1 VKDENPEKAF
11 LEQLGQRIRTMR
23 ALRGM
28 TRKVVADLSGI
39 SHRYIAQL
47 ESGKGNVSI
56 ILLRRVCHALGAH
69 LEDLIPSVD
78 PSPDLRIIRDLSRK
92 ASPDQI
98 ARAKEA
104 LAVGDASVR
113 KTAVARVALI
123 GLRGAGKSTLG
134 RILAGCNNWNF
145 IELNKEI
152 ERDAGLAL
160 PDIMAFYGEEGF
172 RRLGETAL
180 QHVLAREEP
189 IVLVTNTGIVS
200 EPKTFDLIL
209 SSFYTVWLKA
219 QPEEHVMRLRRLGD
233 LLPVAEDQSAVA
245 DLRDILVTREPL
257 FSRAAA
263 VVDTAGLSV
272 DVAAVR
278 LIETVRAAL
287 QNRART

>member
-28 TRKVVADLSGI
+28 TRKVVAGLSGI

-47 ESGKGNVSI
+47 EGGKGNVSI

-69 LEDLIPSVD
+69 LEDLFPSVD
-78 PSPDLRIIRDLSRK
+78 PSPDLRIMRDLLRK

-134 RILAGCNNWNF
+134 RILAGCYNWDF

-160 PDIMAFYGEEGF
+160 PDIIAFYGEEGF

-180 QHVLAREEP
+180 QRVLAREEP
-189 IVLVTNTGIVS
+189 IVLVTNTGIVF

-209 SSFYTVWLKA
+209 SSFYTIWLKA
-219 QPEEHVMRLRRLGD
+219 QPEEHVTRLRRLGD
-233 LLPVAEDQSAVA
+233 LLPMSEDQAAVA

-278 LIETVRAAL
+278 LIDTVRAAL